1 MYKLSYAE
9 VMESDAGEARA
20 RERIAFDHAIDLM
33 KRAEAKGDARSAEAT
48 EAVQYVQKLW
58 TFFIESLTDPHNELA
73 AALKKD
79 LISIGL
85 WAIAES
91 DRILADSSK
100 SFAPLID
107 VNATIRD
114 GLA

>member
-33 KRAEAKGDARSAEAT
+33 KRAEAKGAQSAEAT
-48 EAVQYVQKLW
+48 EAVEYVQKLW
-58 TFFIESLTDPHNELA
+58 TFFIENLTDPHNDLA

-91 DRILADSSK
+91 DRILADGSK